1 MFGDV
6 IRRYTI
12 STISQE
18 NPVASNFIA
27 SSFTILSQCNFQY
40 CISGIKMILCTT
52 SKFLI
57 KLNEETVYY

>member
-6 IRRYTI
+6 TRRYTI

-27 SSFTILSQCNFQY
+27 SSFTILSQCNNVFQE
-40 CISGIKMILCTT
+40 
-52 SKFLI
+52 SKFCVQHPSFL
-57 KLNEETVYY
+57 LN